1 MVNHIKKSDLQE
13 ISRNILKGLNLVRE
27 NSTHRRRYNEAFP
40 KVDDRHYIRT
50 IRTRMLKWGK
60 TSYPCDFCCRCKENK
75 RLLIEVSKF
84 FKEARV

>member
-13 ISRNILKGLNLVRE
+13 ISRNILKGLNWVRE

-50 IRTRMLKWGK
+50 IRTRMLKWEK

-84 FKEARV
+84 FKEARI